1 MYGRRGDALVAI
13 RDVARAVTWI
23 SHHSTFP
30 LRSSSSSP
38 PVTNL
43 FLYACVL
50 LTQRSFAP
58 AWAAIRTWTVWMEEM
73 GQEGGRSSCWDDP
86 LRSGF
91 LLRPARHCLQ
101 PCIRTVRCA
110 SEHPLERPIHA
121 YMSPR
126 VQCRLKW
133 AGWLYRRN
141 TDRWRAVSSYAY
153 LFPILIP
160 LRSTFYLRLAFH
172 FSFRASGFSFSL

>member
-1 MYGRRGDALVAI
+1 MDFTPQHI
-13 RDVARAVTWI
+13 
-23 SHHSTFP
+23 
-30 LRSSSSSP
+30 SSSFFFLFSSCHKSVP
-38 PVTNL
+38 LCMCSPHATVI
-43 FLYACVL
+43 C
-50 LTQRSFAP
+50 SCMGG
-58 AWAAIRTWTVWMEEM
+58 ICTWTMWIAEM
-73 GQEGGRSSCWDDP
+73 GQDGGRSSCWGDP

-126 VQCRLKW
+126 VQCRLKC

-141 TDRWRAVSSYAY
+141 TGGWRAVSSYAY

-160 LRSTFYLRLAFH
+160 LRSTFYLRLVFH

>member
-1 MYGRRGDALVAI
+1 MHV
-13 RDVARAVTWI
+13 
-23 SHHSTFP
+23 F
-30 LRSSSSSP
+30 SSR
-38 PVTNL
+38 NGH
-43 FLYACVL
+43 L
-50 LTQRSFAP
+50 LLHG
-58 AWAAIRTWTVWMEEM
+58 WHICTWTMWIAEM
-73 GQEGGRSSCWDDP
+73 GQDGGRSSCWGDP

-126 VQCRLKW
+126 VQCRLKC

-141 TDRWRAVSSYAY
+141 TGGWRAVSSYAY

-160 LRSTFYLRLAFH
+160 LRSTFYLRLVFH